1 MNAVHPVAEVRPW
14 FTNEWGI
21 EAPWSCPMTFCSPR
35 FCASFTGGSSELIDI
50 LPVRLAMVL
59 PQSDFER
66 VHSIAFDFFTEAHL
80 EAGAMRPVNHD
91 TTDGNGATSDGGRPG
106 LPGRRMP
113 DSPVMPPR
121 GPLGR

>member
-1 MNAVHPVAEVRPW
+1 VVHERM
-14 FTNEWGI
+14 GD
-21 EAPWSCPMTFCSPR
+21 
-35 FCASFTGGSSELIDI
+35 GGSLELSHDLLLATLLCELHRSGSELIDI

-113 DSPVMPPR
+113 DSPVTPPR